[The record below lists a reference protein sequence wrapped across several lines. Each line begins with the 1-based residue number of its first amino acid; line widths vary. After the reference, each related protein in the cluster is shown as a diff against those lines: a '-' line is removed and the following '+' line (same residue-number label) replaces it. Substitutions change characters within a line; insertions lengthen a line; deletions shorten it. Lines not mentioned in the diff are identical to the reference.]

1 MSDDDGV
8 FRHDSKNIDP
18 RRYRPGFAS
27 RGLGPPIPPAD
38 DILVGVPIPSDKK
51 EKEYVILP
59 NGILALCGKTEHDI
73 PIELKDQVVK
83 QIYSTDDAFAALLED
98 GGRVVTW
105 GDADYGGDSSAVQGE
120 LKDQVVQQIYSTDSA
135 FAALLGNG
143 RVVTWGDAD
152 AGGDSSAVQGELKD
166 QVVQKIYS
174 TDYAF
179 AAVLGNGRVVTW
191 GDARLGRRQQCGPRR
206 AQGPSR
212 ASRFTRLMLLLR
224 LC

>member
-38 DILVGVPIPSDKK
+38 DILVGVPIPSDRK

-73 PIELKDQVVK
+73 PSELKDQVGEADLLDC
-83 QIYSTDDAFAALLED
+83 YAFAALLED

-105 GDADYGGDSSAVQGE
+105 GMLVMEETAVRSKASSRRPEVQQIYSTRGAFAAVLRNGRVVTWGHAGSGGDSSAVQGE
-120 LKDQVVQQIYSTDSA
+120 LKDQVVQQIYSTD
-135 FAALLGNG
+135 
-143 RVVTWGDAD
+143 
-152 AGGDSSAVQGELKD
+152 
-166 QVVQKIYS
+166 
-174 TDYAF
+174 YAF
-179 AAVLGNGRVVTW
+179 AAVLREW
-191 GDARLGRRQQCGPRR
+191 PSGDVGKC
-206 AQGPSR
+206 
-212 ASRFTRLMLLLR
+212 
-224 LC
+224 